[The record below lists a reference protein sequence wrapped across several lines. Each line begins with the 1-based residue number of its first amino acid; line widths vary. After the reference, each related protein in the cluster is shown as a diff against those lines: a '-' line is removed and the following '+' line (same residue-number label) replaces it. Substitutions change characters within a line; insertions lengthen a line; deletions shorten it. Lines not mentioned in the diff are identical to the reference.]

1 MDRPLVLAAARQAH
15 MQLTAITAASP
26 ARAAPHKS
34 ATARAVVRDIDQAER
49 LQRQLEDLLAVLG
62 DNANLVLRC
71 SRSCGPCGPV
81 GKQCTQCKAFQHA
94 HAAYRALQ
102 AALDEA
108 RASMVGRDAEDP

>member
-1 MDRPLVLAAARQAH
+1 MDRPLDLAAARQAH

-62 DNANLVLRC
+62 DNACDSPALHSVLIARSSSLHAPASRAARRTLPAPRC
-71 SRSCGPCGPV
+71 TP
-81 GKQCTQCKAFQHA
+81 T
-94 HAAYRALQ
+94 RA
-102 AALDEA
+102 
-108 RASMVGRDAEDP
+108 VP

>member
-1 MDRPLVLAAARQAH
+1 MRTEWSAGESHAAYLSR
-15 MQLTAITAASP
+15 
-26 ARAAPHKS
+26 KS
-34 ATARAVVRDIDQAER
+34 ARAVVRDIDQAER